1 MVIYSGFTYWK
12 WWFSI
17 VMFVVYQR
25 VPPNLLLYD
34 SFWMY
39 ICFPG
44 SYCNFEAYRT
54 HTFKGS
60 NGQTHHLRLFGTHR
74 LTGDLLYSSYGV
86 WKSGVHVFYPYAAIR
101 QSITL
106 CIPLLQWLV
115 VWNIFLFFPSYWECH
130 HPNCYSLHDF
140 SEGWSTTNQRW
151 DLWRRDID
159 AVDAILQ
166 QIRRRFAWRWEHVG
180 NMSKL

>member
-1 MVIYSGFTYWK
+1 
-12 WWFSI
+12 
-17 VMFVVYQR
+17 MFVVYQR

-86 WKSGVHVFYPYAAIR
+86 WKSGVHVFLSVRCHTAINHPLYPFVTVVGGLEHDLYDF
-101 QSITL
+101 SILGMSSSQLT
-106 CIPLLQWLV
+106 
-115 VWNIFLFFPSYWECH
+115 NSY
-130 HPNCYSLHDF
+130 F
-140 SEGWSTTNQRW
+140 SEG
-151 DLWRRDID
+151 
-159 AVDAILQ
+159 
-166 QIRRRFAWRWEHVG
+166 
-180 NMSKL
+180 